1 MMECGRLTALSQSCQ
16 GVEVRILIACERTQ
30 RVCIEF
36 RRLGH
41 EAYSCDIQS
50 QSGGYPDW
58 HIQDDVL
65 RVLDNG
71 WDMVIAFPPC
81 TDLSCACANLWPL
94 KQSDGRQ
101 ADAFD
106 FILKIWNSCEIVCVE
121 NPQGW
126 LNTNWRKPD
135 QTVHP
140 YFFGDPWMKRTCL
153 WLKNLPKLPY
163 VLKDTPLLN
172 MMGVYKTA
180 VDPVGYWVS
189 SSNRKEGLLKNGKN
203 RNADARA
210 ETFPAIARAMA
221 GHWG

>member
-1 MMECGRLTALSQSCQ
+1 MR
-16 GVEVRILIACERTQ
+16 VLIACERTQ

-41 EAYSCDIQS
+41 EAYSCDIQPAD
-50 QSGGYPDW
+50 GGHPEW

-65 RVLDNG
+65 RVLNQS

-81 TDLSCACANLWPL
+81 THLCCPCAGLWPL
-94 KQSDGRQ
+94 KSADGRQ
-101 ADAFD
+101 GAAFA
-106 FILKIWNSCEIVCVE
+106 FILKIWDSCEKVCIE

-126 LNTNWRKPD
+126 LNTHWRKPD

-140 YFFGDPWMKRTCL
+140 YFFGDPWLKRTCL
-153 WLKNLPKLPY
+153 WLKNLKPLYY
-163 VLKDTPLLN
+163 VLEDTPLLN
-172 MMGVYKTA
+172 MGGIYTTA

-189 SSNRKEGLLKNGKN
+189 SSNRKGGPLKNGTH
-203 RNADARA
+203 RDAESRA

-221 GHWG
+221 EAWG

>member
-1 MMECGRLTALSQSCQ
+1 M
-16 GVEVRILIACERTQ
+16 RILIACERTQ

-41 EAYSCDIQS
+41 EAYSCDIQPP
-50 QSGGYPDW
+50 SGGYPDW

-65 RVLDNG
+65 RVLDNC

-81 TDLSCACANLWPL
+81 TDLSCACAHLWPL
-94 KQSDGRQ
+94 KKADGRQ
-101 ADAFD
+101 AAAFD
-106 FILKIWNSCEIVCVE
+106 FILKIWESCEKVCVE

-140 YFFGDPWMKRTCL
+140 YFFGDPWLKRTCL
-153 WLKNLPKLPY
+153 WLKNLPKLHY
-163 VLKDTPLLN
+163 VLEDTPLLN
-172 MMGVYKTA
+172 MMGTYRTA
-180 VDPVGYWVS
+180 VDPIGYWVS
-189 SSNRKEGLLKNGKN
+189 SSNRKSGLLKNGKA
-203 RNADARA
+203 RSADLRA

-221 GHWG
+221 EAWGC

>member
-1 MMECGRLTALSQSCQ
+1 M
-16 GVEVRILIACERTQ
+16 RILIACERTQ

-41 EAYSCDIQS
+41 EAYSCDIQPA
-50 QSGGYPDW
+50 SGGHPEW

-65 RVLDNG
+65 RILDQG
-71 WDMVIAFPPC
+71 WDMVVAFPPC
-81 TDLSCACANLWPL
+81 TDLSCACGHLWPL
-94 KQSDGRQ
+94 KQADGRQ
-101 ADAFD
+101 AAAFD
-106 FILKIWNSCEIVCVE
+106 FILKIWNSCEKVCVE

-140 YFFGDPWMKRTCL
+140 YFFGDPWLKRTCL
-153 WLKNLPKLPY
+153 WLKNLPELHY
-163 VLKDTPLLN
+163 VLEDTPLLN

-189 SSNRKEGLLKNGKN
+189 SSNRQDGRLKNGKH
-203 RNADARA
+203 RDADSRA

-221 GHWG
+221 EAWG